1 MISEVPI
8 TMRQTAMNNINNPNL
23 LPPDA
28 MKAVEEK
35 RRREAMESERVRL
48 ETILSKV
55 KADARRSVCQFPDL
69 SDHTIFQ
76 MHWNL
81 LWRIAEDL
89 VLAPQ
94 RRKFVVDEHNKQIIL
109 FMMYYF
115 NNCPLAEQVFPDK
128 HYKLAKPLL
137 IRGDKGVGKTFLM
150 QLFSEYLR
158 RTKNP
163 NFFFNVSVTE
173 MVNYYTINNNLNRY
187 TYNDR
192 SGTKEDNTFDGCRP
206 SNVCLNDVGLQTQS
220 FFGQD
225 GKKLVAEFLHAR
237 YEIWTQWD
245 KRGHLTTN
253 LSVQA
258 LTKEFSDAY
267 GRTVDRFKSYNVIE
281 MTGASRR

>member
-1 MISEVPI
+1 MTYI
-8 TMRQTAMNNINNPNL
+8 TENTAG
-23 LPPDA
+23 LPPE
-28 MKAVEEK
+28 AVAQVNEK
-35 RRREAMESERVRL
+35 RRQEALQAEKMKIDKALDQMCCDVRRAAQ
-48 ETILSKV
+48 S
-55 KADARRSVCQFPDL
+55 FPDL
-69 SDHTIFQ
+69 AAPEIFTA
-76 MHWNL
+76 HWNF
-81 LWRIAEDL
+81 LWRVAEDI

-94 RRKFVVDEHNKQIIL
+94 RRRFVVDEYNKKVIIFL
-109 FMMYYF
+109 LYYF

-128 HYKLAKPLL
+128 RYKLAKPLL
-137 IRGDKGVGKTFLM
+137 IRGEKGVGKTFLM

-225 GKKLVAEFLHAR
+225 GKKLVTDFLLAR
-237 YEIWTQWD
+237 YEIWTQWNC
-245 KRGHLTTN
+245 RGHLTTN

-258 LTKEFSDAY
+258 LAKEFPDPY
-267 GRTVDRFKSYNVIE
+267 QRTVDRFKSYNIIE
-281 MTGASRR
+281 LTGTSRR

>member
-1 MISEVPI
+1 MIMNYVTEN
-8 TMRQTAMNNINNPNL
+8 TAG
-23 LPPDA
+23 LPPE
-28 MKAVEEK
+28 AVAKVYEK
-35 RRREAMESERVRL
+35 RRQEAIEAERCKIDKALDQVR
-48 ETILSKV
+48 IDMGRASK
-55 KADARRSVCQFPDL
+55 SFPDL
-69 SDHTIFQ
+69 TDPDIFKF
-76 MHWNL
+76 HWDFL
-81 LWRIAEDL
+81 CRVAEGI

-94 RRKFVVDEHNKQIIL
+94 RRKFVVDDNNKKIIIFL
-109 FMMYYF
+109 LYYF
-115 NNCPLAEQVFPDK
+115 NNCALAEQVFPDK
-128 HYKLAKPLL
+128 RYKLAKPLL

-206 SNVCLNDVGLQTQS
+206 SNVCLNDIGLQTQT
-220 FFGQD
+220 FFGQNT
-225 GKKLVAEFLHAR
+225 KQLVSEFIHAR
-237 YEIWTQWD
+237 YEIWTQWNC
-245 KRGHLTTN
+245 RGHLTTN

-258 LTKEFSDAY
+258 LAKEFSDAY
-267 GRTVDRFKSYNVIE
+267 GRTVDRFKSYNIIE

>member
-1 MISEVPI
+1 MNYVTEN
-8 TMRQTAMNNINNPNL
+8 TAG
-23 LPPDA
+23 LPPE
-28 MKAVEEK
+28 AVAKVYEK
-35 RRREAMESERVRL
+35 RRQEAIEAERCKIDKALDQVR
-48 ETILSKV
+48 IDMGKASK
-55 KADARRSVCQFPDL
+55 SFPDL
-69 SDHTIFQ
+69 TDPDIFKF
-76 MHWNL
+76 HWDFL
-81 LWRIAEDL
+81 CRVAEGI

-94 RRKFVVDEHNKQIIL
+94 RRKFVIDDNNKKIIIFL
-109 FMMYYF
+109 LYYF
-115 NNCPLAEQVFPDK
+115 NNCALAEQMFPDK
-128 HYKLAKPLL
+128 RYKLAKPLL

-206 SNVCLNDVGLQTQS
+206 SNVCLNDIGLQTQT
-220 FFGQD
+220 FFGQNT
-225 GKKLVAEFLHAR
+225 KQLVSEFIHAR
-237 YEIWTQWD
+237 YEIWTQWNC
-245 KRGHLTTN
+245 RGHLTTN

-258 LTKEFSDAY
+258 LAKEFSDAY
-267 GRTVDRFKSYNVIE
+267 GRTVDRFKSYNIIE

>member
-1 MISEVPI
+1 MSMNYI
-8 TMRQTAMNNINNPNL
+8 TENTAG
-23 LPPDA
+23 LPPEA
-28 MKAVEEK
+28 LAKVNEK
-35 RRREAMESERVRL
+35 RRLDALRDEKLKIDKALDQVCVDMRRAA
-48 ETILSKV
+48 LS
-55 KADARRSVCQFPDL
+55 FPDL
-69 SDHTIFQ
+69 TDPDIFKF
-76 MHWNL
+76 HWDF
-81 LWRIAEDL
+81 LWRVAEDI

-94 RRKFVVDEHNKQIIL
+94 RRKFVVDDNNKKIIIFL
-109 FMMYYF
+109 LYYF
-115 NNCPLAEQVFPDK
+115 NNCSLAEQVFPDK
-128 HYKLAKPLL
+128 RYKLAKPLL

-237 YEIWTQWD
+237 YEIWTQWNI
-245 KRGHLTTN
+245 RGHLTTN
-253 LSVQA
+253 LTVQKLA
-258 LTKEFSDAY
+258 QEFADAY
-267 GRTVDRFKSYNVIE
+267 GRTVDRFKSYNIIE
-281 MTGASRR
+281 LTGTSRR

>member
-1 MISEVPI
+1 MNYVTEN
-8 TMRQTAMNNINNPNL
+8 TAG
-23 LPPDA
+23 LPPE
-28 MKAVEEK
+28 AVAKVYEK
-35 RRREAMESERVRL
+35 RRQEAIEAERCKIDKALDQVR
-48 ETILSKV
+48 IDMGRASK
-55 KADARRSVCQFPDL
+55 SFPDL
-69 SDHTIFQ
+69 TDPDIFKF
-76 MHWNL
+76 HWDFL
-81 LWRIAEDL
+81 CRVAEGI

-94 RRKFVVDEHNKQIIL
+94 RRKFVVDDNNKKIIIFL
-109 FMMYYF
+109 LYYF
-115 NNCPLAEQVFPDK
+115 NNCALAEQVFPDK
-128 HYKLAKPLL
+128 RYKLAKPLL

-206 SNVCLNDVGLQTQS
+206 SNVCLNDIGLQTQT
-220 FFGQD
+220 FFGQNT
-225 GKKLVAEFLHAR
+225 KQLVSEFIHAR
-237 YEIWTQWD
+237 YEIWTQWNC
-245 KRGHLTTN
+245 RGHLTTN

-258 LTKEFSDAY
+258 LAKEFSDAY
-267 GRTVDRFKSYNVIE
+267 GRTVDRFKSYNIIE

>member
-1 MISEVPI
+1 MTEN
-8 TMRQTAMNNINNPNL
+8 TYG
-23 LPPDA
+23 LPPQMIA
-28 MKAVEEK
+28 QVNEK
-35 RRREAMESERVRL
+35 RRLDALRDEQMKIRASAQQVQLDMR
-48 ETILSKV
+48 
-55 KADARRSVCQFPDL
+55 KAARSFPDL
-69 SDHTIFQ
+69 AVPEIFDL
-76 MHWNL
+76 HWRFL
-81 LWRIAEDL
+81 CQVAEDI

-94 RRKFVVDEHNKQIIL
+94 RRKFVVDDHNKQIIL
-109 FMMYYF
+109 FMLYYF

-128 HYKLAKPLL
+128 RYKLAKPLL
-137 IRGDKGVGKTFLM
+137 VRGDKGVGKTFLM

-206 SNVCLNDVGLQTQS
+206 SNVCLNDVGLQTQT

-225 GKKLVAEFLHAR
+225 GKKLVTEFLHAR
-237 YEIWTQWD
+237 YEIWTQWNS
-245 KRGHLTTN
+245 RGHLTTN

-258 LTKEFSDAY
+258 LAKEFSDAY
-267 GRTVDRFKSYNVIE
+267 GRTVDRLKSYNIIE
-281 MTGASRR
+281 MTGSSRR

>member
-1 MISEVPI
+1 MIMTYI
-8 TMRQTAMNNINNPNL
+8 TENTAG
-23 LPPDA
+23 LPPE
-28 MKAVEEK
+28 AVAQVNEK
-35 RRREAMESERVRL
+35 RRREALRDEELKINKALEQVRL
-48 ETILSKV
+48 DIGRASKT
-55 KADARRSVCQFPDL
+55 FPDL
-69 SDHTIFQ
+69 TNPDIFKC
-76 MHWNL
+76 HWDFL
-81 LWRIAEDL
+81 CRVAEDI

-94 RRKFVVDEHNKQIIL
+94 RRKFVVDENNEKTIIFL
-109 FMMYYF
+109 LYYF
-115 NNCPLAEQVFPDK
+115 NNCTLAEQIFPDK
-128 HYKLAKPLL
+128 RYKLAKPLL

-225 GKKLVAEFLHAR
+225 GKKLVTDFLLAR
-237 YEIWTQWD
+237 YEIWTQWNC
-245 KRGHLTTN
+245 RGHLTTN

-258 LTKEFSDAY
+258 LAKEFPDPY
-267 GRTVDRFKSYNVIE
+267 QRTVDRFKSYNIIE
-281 MTGASRR
+281 LTGTSRR

>member
-1 MISEVPI
+1 MSYI
-8 TMRQTAMNNINNPNL
+8 TKNTDGLTPEIIAQVN
-23 LPPDA
+23 
-28 MKAVEEK
+28 EK
-35 RRREAMESERVRL
+35 RRREALQAEELKIYKAVEQVRV
-48 ETILSKV
+48 
-55 KADARRSVCQFPDL
+55 DMRRAAQSFPDL
-69 SDHTIFQ
+69 TDPDIFS
-76 MHWNL
+76 MHRDF
-81 LWRIAEDL
+81 LWRVANDV

-94 RRKFVVDEHNKQIIL
+94 RRKFVIDENNEKVITFL
-109 FMMYYF
+109 LYYF
-115 NNCPLAEQVFPDK
+115 NNCTLAERVFPDK
-128 HYKLAKPLL
+128 PYKLAKPLL

-206 SNVCLNDVGLQTQS
+206 SNVCLNDVGLQTQT

-225 GKKLVAEFLHAR
+225 GKKLVTEFLHAR
-237 YEIWTQWD
+237 YEIWTQFSC
-245 KRGHLTTN
+245 RGHLTTN

-258 LTKEFSDAY
+258 LAKEFADAY
-267 GRTVDRFKSYNVIE
+267 GRTVDRLKSYNIIE
-281 MTGASRR
+281 LIGSSRR

>member
-1 MISEVPI
+1 MSYI
-8 TMRQTAMNNINNPNL
+8 TENTGG
-23 LPPDA
+23 LPPEMIA
-28 MKAVEEK
+28 QVKEK
-35 RRREAMESERVRL
+35 RRR
-48 ETILSKV
+48 
-55 KADARRSVCQFPDL
+55 DALRDEQLKIEKSIQQVQLDMRRAAQSFPDL
-69 SDHTIFQ
+69 SVPEIFNL
-76 MHWNL
+76 HWNFL
-81 LWRIAEDL
+81 CQVAENI

-109 FMMYYF
+109 FLLYYF
-115 NNCPLAEQVFPDK
+115 NNCPLAEHVFPDK
-128 HYKLAKPLL
+128 RYKLAKPLL

-163 NFFFNVSVTE
+163 NSFFNVSVTE

-225 GKKLVAEFLHAR
+225 GKKLVTEFLHAR
-237 YEIWTQWD
+237 YEIWTQFSS
-245 KRGHLTTN
+245 RGHLTTN
-253 LSVQA
+253 LSVEA
-258 LTKEFSDAY
+258 LAKEFSDAY
-267 GRTVDRFKSYNVIE
+267 GRTVDRFKSYNIIE
-281 MTGASRR
+281 MTGSSRR